1 MSYRLILAVCCGLSL
16 AACAATG
23 PDADI
28 SAVHP
33 QAAALAD
40 LLIETGRNDPD
51 RIESAGPEMAALH
64 AALTPPT
71 PQSAPTQAPSME
83 AAEALSAPGPAPDL
97 SGARSVMS
105 AVHLASYRQIEHAV
119 AGWLE
124 LRAQHASLLTE
135 LEPRLAEADLGE
147 RGVFLR
153 LKAGPLDSPEAARAL
168 CAEVEAAG
176 QWCSPSD
183 FNGRALP

>member
-1 MSYRLILAVCCGLSL
+1 MSYRLILIACCALSL
-16 AACAATG
+16 TACATTG
-23 PDADI
+23 PEAGRGG
-28 SAVHP
+28 VHP

-40 LLIETGRNDPD
+40 LLIETGRSDPE
-51 RIESAGPEMAALH
+51 RIEAAGAEMAALR
-64 AALTPPT
+64 AALTPPA
-71 PQSAPTQAPSME
+71 PQSAPPAAPSME
-83 AAEALSAPGPAPDL
+83 TAESLSAPAPDL

-105 AVHLASYRQIEHAV
+105 AVHLASYRQLEHAA

-124 LRAQHASLLTE
+124 LRAQHASLLAT

-168 CAEVEAAG
+168 CAQVEAAG
-176 QWCSPSD
+176 QWCAPSD

>member
-1 MSYRLILAVCCGLSL
+1 MSLRSIIAAVCGLSL
-16 AACAATG
+16 TACATTG
-23 PDADI
+23 PEADRGG
-28 SAVHP
+28 VHP

-40 LLIETGRNDPD
+40 LLIETGRNDPE
-51 RIESAGPEMAALH
+51 RIESAGLEMAALR
-64 AALTPPT
+64 AALRPPA
-71 PQSAPTQAPSME
+71 PQSAPIQAPSME
-83 AAEALSAPGPAPDL
+83 MAEAVSGPAPAPDL

-105 AVHLASYRQIEHAV
+105 AVHLASYRQLEHAA

-124 LRAQHASLLTE
+124 LRAQHGSVLAN

-176 QWCSPSD
+176 QWCAPSD